1 MSYGTCNFKSIL
13 NVFMP
18 SEYGQ
23 NQFSYA
29 GTYYLKVYD
38 VFSIAVD

>member
-1 MSYGTCNFKSIL
+1 
-13 NVFMP
+13 MP
-18 SEYGQ
+18 SEYCQ

>member
-1 MSYGTCNFKSIL
+1 
-13 NVFMP
+13 MP
-18 SEYGQ
+18 SDYGQ

>member
-1 MSYGTCNFKSIL
+1 
-13 NVFMP
+13 MP

-29 GTYYLKVYD
+29 GTYYLKAYD

>member
-1 MSYGTCNFKSIL
+1 
-13 NVFMP
+13 MP

-38 VFSIAVD
+38 VFSIAVH

>member
-1 MSYGTCNFKSIL
+1 MSYGTRNFKSTL